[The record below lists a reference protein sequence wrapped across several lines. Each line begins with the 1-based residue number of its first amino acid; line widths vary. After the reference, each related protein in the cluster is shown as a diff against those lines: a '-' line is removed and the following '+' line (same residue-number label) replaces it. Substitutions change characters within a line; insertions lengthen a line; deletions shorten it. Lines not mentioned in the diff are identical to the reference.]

1 MKQIVTYEYQCTD
14 FVFGVLFRCEL
25 MAVSWH
31 TLHVLMLSTP
41 CILAVNHFFYS
52 N

>member
-1 MKQIVTYEYQCTD
+1 MKQIVTYEEYKCTD
-14 FVFGVLFRCEL
+14 FVFV
-25 MAVSWH
+25 VSYGCVTWH
-31 TLHVLMLSTP
+31 TRHVLVLSTL